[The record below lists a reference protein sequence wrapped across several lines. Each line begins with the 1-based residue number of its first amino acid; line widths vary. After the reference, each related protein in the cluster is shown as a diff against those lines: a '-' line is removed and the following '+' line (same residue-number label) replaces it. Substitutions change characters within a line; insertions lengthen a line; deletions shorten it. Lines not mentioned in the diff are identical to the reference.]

1 MADARPAGTRKLC
14 FAEVYTGKSK
24 GGRSTRILARTDWP
38 GSSFRFALLPGHRD
52 DTVGVAPLIP
62 DRSFDARLA
71 DKAFGVTKRC
81 PSLRLLAL

>member
-24 GGRSTRILARTDWP
+24 GGRCTRILARTDRTGGRLW
-38 GSSFRFALLPGHRD
+38 FALLPGQRD